1 MKFFS
6 VFGRALSIGM
16 AAMLASP
23 AAMAAYPDR
32 PIQLVIPYS
41 PGGAGDVA
49 GRILAKALSEAVK
62 QPVVVENKP
71 GAGTILGAQ
80 FVAKAPADGYTLLL
94 SSGTTFSMN
103 PAIYSTLPY
112 SPTEDF
118 EPLGFVGRTA
128 MAIVANPQTPYDDVA
143 GFVQAAKAEPGSIAY
158 ASFGIGTVSH
168 FVAEQFQEAAGIKL
182 LHIPYKGS
190 SPGMTDLIGG
200 QVPVMFDTVVA
211 AMPQVA
217 SGKIKALAVTTEQR
231 SNFLPDVP
239 TLAESG
245 YPGFNADTWIAV
257 FAPKGVPDEVR
268 RVLNQGLQQ
277 ALQDP
282 AALEQ
287 LRVAGVEAAFEPGEA
302 VARTIAEEAPRF
314 AEIAKRANIQAQ

>member
-1 MKFFS
+1 MKILS
-6 VFGRALSIGM
+6 AVGSALSIGV
-16 AAMLASP
+16 AALMASP
-23 AAMAAYPDR
+23 ASVAAYPDR
-32 PIQLVIPYS
+32 PIQLIIPYS

-49 GRILAKALSEAVK
+49 GRILAKAMSDALK

-80 FVAKAPADGYTLLL
+80 FVARARPDGYTLLL

-103 PAIYSTLPY
+103 PAIYASLPY
-112 SPTEDF
+112 SPTKDF

-128 MAIVANPQTPYDDVA
+128 MAVVANPQAPYADLA
-143 GFVQAAKAEPGSIAY
+143 GFVQAAKAAPDSIAY

-182 LHIPYKGS
+182 VHIPYKGS
-190 SPGMTDLIGG
+190 APGMTDLVGG

-211 AMPQVA
+211 AMPQVK
-217 SGKIKALAVTTEQR
+217 SGKIKALAVTTAQR

-245 YPGFNADTWIAV
+245 YPGFNVDTWIAV
-257 FAPKGVPDEVR
+257 FAPRGLSAEVQR
-268 RVLNQGLQQ
+268 TLSQGLQT

-282 AALEQ
+282 ATLEQ
-287 LRVAGVEAAFEPGEA
+287 LRTAGVEAAFEPAQA
-302 VARTIAEEAPRF
+302 VADTIAEETPRF